1 MQSLKPTAISRRA
14 LLAGSG
20 AAGTAALLP
29 GGAVAQAGGSVKL
42 TAWSA
47 AVDQVKSH
55 ATAFEKAT
63 GVKVAYENFPWAQYR
78 TSVVT
83 RLVGNADMDVLWVS
97 DAWLPEFAEAGWLAP
112 INDEASLMKYNAEAA
127 SYCTN
132 SMTYKGKQYG
142 LAYYGDHMSF
152 LYNEEILKKA
162 GIDKPP
168 TTWDEVVQQSLKIKQ
183 SGGPEFPLLL
193 SLATDTWLIEFVSAL
208 TFSHGG
214 RFVDDKGDAI
224 MADPAKGA
232 VEAATFV
239 RDAIHKHKIVSQSA
253 VETSEIN
260 GLKAIGSGQFAFGIV
275 PTYRMRAL
283 NDPSQATAAGKI
295 RPTLMPRGAKATGN
309 ATCGWIRF
317 YGMTPAAKA
326 SATRRANAV
335 KLMEFFGGKDTE
347 GKYTLQKLLLQDVG
361 LPFCTQPLAEDADV
375 KAFWDKWAGVGG
387 GAVIAKQASM
397 TVKKDVVSPWFSEWN
412 ETNNKVWQSI
422 FLGKAEPEA
431 GLKEAAAKWAELK
444 KASK

>member
-1 MQSLKPTAISRRA
+1 MTELNRNKISRRSA
-14 LLAGSG
+14 LAGLGAVLSAPGLSG
-20 AAGTAALLP
+20 AAS
-29 GGAVAQAGGSVKL
+29 AQAGGSVKL

-55 ATAFEKAT
+55 ASAFEKAT
-63 GVKVAYENFPWAQYR
+63 GIKVAYENFPWAQYR

-112 INDEASLMKYNAEAA
+112 INDEQSLMKYNSEAA
-127 SYCTN
+127 PYCTQ

-152 LYNEEILKKA
+152 MYNTEILEKA
-162 GIDKPP
+162 GIKAPP
-168 TTWDEVVQQSLKIKQ
+168 TTWDEVIEQSQKIKA

-214 RFVDDKGDAI
+214 RFVDANGDAI
-224 MADPAKGA
+224 MADTEKGA
-232 VEAATFV
+232 VAAASFV
-239 RDAIHKHKIVSQSA
+239 RDAIHKHKIVSPSA
-253 VETSEIN
+253 VETTEIN
-260 GLKAIGSGQFAFGIV
+260 GLKAMGSGQFAFGIV

-295 RPTLMPRGAKATGN
+295 RPTLMPKGGKATES

-326 SATRRANAV
+326 NATRRANAV
-335 KLMEFFGGKDTE
+335 KLMEFFGGKDTD
-347 GKYTLQKLLLQDVG
+347 GKYTMQKLLLQDVG

-375 KAFWDKWAGVGG
+375 KAFWDKWAGQGG
-387 GAVIAKQASM
+387 GAVVAKQASQA
-397 TVKKDVVSPWFSEWN
+397 VKKDTVSPWFSEWN

-422 FLGKAEPEA
+422 FLARAEPAA

-444 KASK
+444 KATK